1 MKTIFFAY
9 MKFTKEEANKELVA
23 KMTAKGEKLNLSQR
37 SMNEQVEHLYT
48 LIANDEMEL
57 ADFVEKVLPFVKTSD
72 ANVRND
78 VSQGIKDYKSQ
89 NPIVEPKKDP
99 IIEPNNQNKELLERL
114 EALEKKNR
122 ENELKLHNQNIKS
135 NLSTKMKELGIKNT
149 KWIDMMLENVSITED
164 FDVDTNATKYLELY
178 NTMQADVDPSVTPNS
193 TQGGKQDYTIN
204 AIKEAAKVAKAN
216 NLVG

>member
-1 MKTIFFAY
+1 
-9 MKFTKEEANKELVA
+9 MKFTKEDANKELVA
-23 KMTAKGEKLNLSQR
+23 RMTAKGEKLNLSQR

-48 LIANDEMEL
+48 LIANEEMEL

-89 NPIVEPKKDP
+89 NPIVEPKKEPSIDP
-99 IIEPNNQNKELLERL
+99 NDPNKALLERL

-135 NLSTKMKELGIKNT
+135 NLSSKMKELGIKNA
-149 KWIDMMLENVSITED
+149 KWIDMMLDNIAITED
-164 FDVDTNATKYLELY
+164 FDVDANATKYLELY

-193 TQGGKQDYTIN
+193 TQGGKQDYTAN
-204 AIKEAAKVAKAN
+204 AIKAAAAMAKAN

>member
-1 MKTIFFAY
+1 
-9 MKFTKEEANKELVA
+9 MKFTKEDANKELVA
-23 KMTAKGEKLNLSQR
+23 RMTAKGEKLNLSQR

-48 LIANDEMEL
+48 LIANEEMEL
-57 ADFVEKVLPFVKTSD
+57 VDFVDKVLPFVKTSD

-89 NPIVEPKKDP
+89 NPIVEPKKEP
-99 IIEPNNQNKELLERL
+99 IVEPNDPNKALLERL

-135 NLSTKMKELGIKNT
+135 NLSSKMKELGIKNA
-149 KWIDMMLENVSITED
+149 KWIDMMLDNVAITED
-164 FDVDTNATKYLELY
+164 FDVDTNAKKYLELY
-178 NTMQADVDPSVTPNS
+178 NTMQADVDPSVTPNA
-193 TQGGKQDYTIN
+193 TNGGKPDYTTN
-204 AIKEAAKVAKAN
+204 AIKAAAAMAKAN

>member
-1 MKTIFFAY
+1 

-48 LIANDEMEL
+48 LIANEEMEL

-89 NPIVEPKKDP
+89 NPIVEPKKEP
-99 IIEPNNQNKELLERL
+99 IVEPNNPNKELLERL

-149 KWIDMMLENVSITED
+149 KWIDMMLENVAITED

-193 TQGGKQDYTIN
+193 TQGGKQDYTTN
-204 AIKEAAKVAKAN
+204 AIKAAAAMAKAN

>member
-1 MKTIFFAY
+1 

-37 SMNEQVEHLYT
+37 SMNEQVEHLYA

-78 VSQGIKDYKSQ
+78 VSQGIKDYKNQ
-89 NPIVEPKKDP
+89 NPIVEPKQEPIVNVEPTDP
-99 IIEPNNQNKELLERL
+99 NKALLERL

-135 NLSTKMKELGIKNT
+135 NLSAKMKELGIKNT

-193 TQGGKQDYTIN
+193 TQGGKQDYTTN
-204 AIKEAAKVAKAN
+204 AIKAAAAMAKAN

>member
-1 MKTIFFAY
+1 
-9 MKFTKEEANKELVA
+9 MKFTKEDANKELVA
-23 KMTAKGEKLNLSQR
+23 RMTAKGEKLNLSQR

-48 LIANDEMEL
+48 LIANEEMEL
-57 ADFVEKVLPFVKTSD
+57 VDFVDKVLPFVKTSD

-78 VSQGIKDYKSQ
+78 VSQGIKDYKNQ

-99 IIEPNNQNKELLERL
+99 IANVEPNDPNKELLERL

-135 NLSTKMKELGIKNT
+135 NLSSKMKELGIKNA
-149 KWIDMMLENVSITED
+149 KWIDMMLDNVSITED
-164 FDVDTNATKYLELY
+164 FDVDANAKKYLELY
-178 NTMQADVDPSVTPNS
+178 NTMQADVDPSVTPNA
-193 TQGGKQDYTIN
+193 TNGGKPDYTTN
-204 AIKEAAKVAKAN
+204 AIKAAAAMAKAN

>member
-1 MKTIFFAY
+1 
-9 MKFTKEEANKELVA
+9 MKFTKEDAYKELVA

-37 SMNEQVEHLYT
+37 SVNEQVEHLYT
-48 LIANDEMEL
+48 LIANEEMEL

-78 VSQGIKDYKSQ
+78 VSQGIKDYKAQ
-89 NPIVEPKKDP
+89 NPIVEPKKEPIVKVEPTDP
-99 IIEPNNQNKELLERL
+99 NKELLERL

-122 ENELKLHNQNIKS
+122 ENELKLHNQNVKS
-135 NLSTKMKELGIKNT
+135 NLSSKMKELGIKNA
-149 KWIDMMLENVSITED
+149 KWIDMMLDNIAITDD
-164 FDVDTNATKYLELY
+164 FDIDTNAKKYLELY

-193 TQGGKQDYTIN
+193 TQGGKQDYTTN
-204 AIKEAAKVAKAN
+204 AIKAAAAVAKAN

>member
-1 MKTIFFAY
+1 
-9 MKFTKEEANKELVA
+9 MKFTKEDANKELVA
-23 KMTAKGEKLNLSQR
+23 RMTAKGEKLNLSQR

-48 LIANDEMEL
+48 LIANEEMEL
-57 ADFVEKVLPFVKTSD
+57 VDFVDKVLPFVKTSD

-78 VSQGIKDYKSQ
+78 VSQGIKDYKNQ

-99 IIEPNNQNKELLERL
+99 IANVEPNDPNKELLERL

-135 NLSTKMKELGIKNT
+135 NLSSKMKELGIKNA
-149 KWIDMMLENVSITED
+149 KWIDMMLDNVSITED
-164 FDVDTNATKYLELY
+164 FDVDANAKNYLELY
-178 NTMQADVDPSVTPNS
+178 NTMQADVDPSVTPNA
-193 TQGGKQDYTIN
+193 TNGGKPDYTTN
-204 AIKEAAKVAKAN
+204 AIKAAAAMAKAN

>member
-1 MKTIFFAY
+1 
-9 MKFTKEEANKELVA
+9 MKFTKEDAIKELVA

-48 LIANDEMEL
+48 LIANEEMEI

-99 IIEPNNQNKELLERL
+99 TTKIEPNDANKELLERL

-122 ENELKLHNQNIKS
+122 ENELEIYNRNVKS
-135 NLSTKMKELGIKNT
+135 NLSSKMKELGIKNA
-149 KWIDMMLENVSITED
+149 KWIDMMLENVAITEN
-164 FDVDTNATKYLELY
+164 FDVDANANKYLELY
-178 NTMQADVDPSVTPNS
+178 NTMQADVDPSVTPQG
-193 TQGGKQDYTIN
+193 TGGGKPDYTAN
-204 AIKEAAKVAKAN
+204 AIKAAAAIAKAN
-216 NLVG
+216 NLID

>member
-48 LIANDEMEL
+48 LIANEEMEL
-57 ADFVEKVLPFVKTSD
+57 ADFVEKILPFVKTSD

-99 IIEPNNQNKELLERL
+99 IVEPNNPNKELLERL

-193 TQGGKQDYTIN
+193 TQGGKQDYTTN
-204 AIKEAAKVAKAN
+204 AIKAAAAMAKAN

>member
-1 MKTIFFAY
+1 
-9 MKFTKEEANKELVA
+9 MKFTKEDANKELVA

-48 LIANDEMEL
+48 LIANEEMEL
-57 ADFVEKVLPFVKTSD
+57 VDFVDKVLPFVKTSD

-78 VSQGIKDYKSQ
+78 VSQGIKDYKSH

-99 IIEPNNQNKELLERL
+99 IANIEPNDPNKELLERL

-135 NLSTKMKELGIKNT
+135 NLSSKMKELGIKNA
-149 KWIDMMLENVSITED
+149 KWIDMMLDNVSITED
-164 FDVDTNATKYLELY
+164 FDVDANAKKYLELY
-178 NTMQADVDPSVTPNS
+178 NTMQADVDPSVTPNA
-193 TQGGKQDYTIN
+193 TNGGKPDYTTN
-204 AIKEAAKVAKAN
+204 AIKAAAAMAKAN

>member
-9 MKFTKEEANKELVA
+9 MKFTKEDANKELVA

-48 LIANDEMEL
+48 LIANEEMEL

-78 VSQGIKDYKSQ
+78 VSQGIKDYKNQ

-99 IIEPNNQNKELLERL
+99 IVEPNNPNKELLERL

-193 TQGGKQDYTIN
+193 TQGGKQDYTTN
-204 AIKEAAKVAKAN
+204 AIKAAAAMAKAN

>member
-1 MKTIFFAY
+1 
-9 MKFTKEEANKELVA
+9 MKFTKEDANKELVA

-48 LIANDEMEL
+48 LIANEEMEL

-78 VSQGIKDYKSQ
+78 VSQGIKDYKNQ

-99 IIEPNNQNKELLERL
+99 IVEPNNPNKELLERL

-135 NLSTKMKELGIKNT
+135 NLSSKMKELGIKNA
-149 KWIDMMLENVSITED
+149 KWIDMMLENVAITED
-164 FDVDTNATKYLELY
+164 FDVDANATKYLELY
-178 NTMQADVDPSVTPNS
+178 NAMQADVDPSVTPNS
-193 TQGGKQDYTIN
+193 TQGGKQDYTTN
-204 AIKEAAKVAKAN
+204 AIKAAAAVAKAN

>member
-1 MKTIFFAY
+1 

-48 LIANDEMEL
+48 LIANEEMEL

-99 IIEPNNQNKELLERL
+99 IVEPNNPNKELLERL

-149 KWIDMMLENVSITED
+149 KWIDMMLDNITITED

-193 TQGGKQDYTIN
+193 TQGGKQDYTTN
-204 AIKEAAKVAKAN
+204 AIKAAAAMAKAN

>member
-1 MKTIFFAY
+1 
-9 MKFTKEEANKELVA
+9 MKFTKEDANKELVA

-48 LIANDEMEL
+48 LIANEEMEL

-78 VSQGIKDYKSQ
+78 VSQGIKDYKNQ
-89 NPIVEPKKDP
+89 NPIVEPKKEP
-99 IIEPNNQNKELLERL
+99 IVEPNNPNKELLERL

-149 KWIDMMLENVSITED
+149 KWIDMMLENISITED

-193 TQGGKQDYTIN
+193 TQGGKQDYTTN
-204 AIKEAAKVAKAN
+204 AIKAAAAMAKAN

>member
-1 MKTIFFAY
+1 

-23 KMTAKGEKLNLSQR
+23 RMTAKGEKLNLSQR

-48 LIANDEMEL
+48 LIANEEMEL

-78 VSQGIKDYKSQ
+78 VSQGIKDYKNQ

-99 IIEPNNQNKELLERL
+99 IVEPNNQNKELLERL

-135 NLSTKMKELGIKNT
+135 NLSSKMKELGIKNA
-149 KWIDMMLENVSITED
+149 KWIDMMLDNVAITED
-164 FDVDTNATKYLELY
+164 FDVDANATKYLELY

-193 TQGGKQDYTIN
+193 TQGGKQDYTTN
-204 AIKEAAKVAKAN
+204 AIKAAAAMVKAN

>member
-1 MKTIFFAY
+1 

-78 VSQGIKDYKSQ
+78 VSQGIKDYKNQ
-89 NPIVEPKKDP
+89 NPIVEPKKEP
-99 IIEPNNQNKELLERL
+99 IVNVEPTDHNKALLERL

-149 KWIDMMLENVSITED
+149 KWIDMILENVSITED

-193 TQGGKQDYTIN
+193 TQGGRQDYTTN
-204 AIKEAAKVAKAN
+204 AIKAAAAMAKAN

>member
-1 MKTIFFAY
+1 
-9 MKFTKEEANKELVA
+9 MKFTKEDANKELVA
-23 KMTAKGEKLNLSQR
+23 RMTAKGEKLNLSQR

-48 LIANDEMEL
+48 LIANEEMEL
-57 ADFVEKVLPFVKTSD
+57 VDFVEKVLPFVKTSD

-99 IIEPNNQNKELLERL
+99 IIEPNNPNKELLERL

-135 NLSTKMKELGIKNT
+135 NLSSKMKELGIKNA
-149 KWIDMMLENVSITED
+149 KWIDMMLDNVSITED
-164 FDVDTNATKYLELY
+164 FDVDANATKYLELY
-178 NTMQADVDPSVTPNS
+178 NTMQADVDPSVTPNA
-193 TQGGKQDYTIN
+193 TNGGKPDYTTN
-204 AIKEAAKVAKAN
+204 AIKAAAAMAKAN

>member
-48 LIANDEMEL
+48 LIANEEMEL

-99 IIEPNNQNKELLERL
+99 IVEPNNQNKELLERL

-193 TQGGKQDYTIN
+193 TQGGKQDYTTN
-204 AIKEAAKVAKAN
+204 AIKAAAAMAKAN

>member
-1 MKTIFFAY
+1 
-9 MKFTKEEANKELVA
+9 MKFTKEDANKELVA
-23 KMTAKGEKLNLSQR
+23 RMTAKGEKLNLSQR

-48 LIANDEMEL
+48 LIANEEMEL
-57 ADFVEKVLPFVKTSD
+57 VDFVDKVLPFVKTSD

-78 VSQGIKDYKSQ
+78 VSQGIKDYKNQ

-99 IIEPNNQNKELLERL
+99 IANVEPNDPNKELLERL

-135 NLSTKMKELGIKNT
+135 NLSSKMKELGVKNA
-149 KWIDMMLENVSITED
+149 KWIDMMLDNVSITED
-164 FDVDTNATKYLELY
+164 FDVDANAKKYLELY
-178 NTMQADVDPSVTPNS
+178 NTMQADVDPSVTPNA
-193 TQGGKQDYTIN
+193 TNGGKPDYTTN
-204 AIKEAAKVAKAN
+204 AIKAAAAMAKAN

>member
-1 MKTIFFAY
+1 
-9 MKFTKEEANKELVA
+9 MKFTKEDASKELVA
-23 KMTAKGEKLNLSQR
+23 RMTAKGEKLNLSQR

-48 LIANDEMEL
+48 LIANEEMEL

-78 VSQGIKDYKSQ
+78 VSQGIKDYKTQ
-89 NPIVEPKKDP
+89 NPIAEPKKEPTVKVEPTDP
-99 IIEPNNQNKELLERL
+99 NKELLERL

-122 ENELKLHNQNIKS
+122 ENELKLHNQNVKT
-135 NLSTKMKELGIKNT
+135 NLSSKMKELGIKNA
-149 KWIDMMLENVSITED
+149 KWIDMMLDNIAITDD
-164 FDVDTNATKYLELY
+164 FDIDTNAKKYLELY

-193 TQGGKQDYTIN
+193 TQGGKQDYTIS
-204 AIKEAAKVAKAN
+204 AIKAAAAVAKAN

>member
-1 MKTIFFAY
+1 
-9 MKFTKEEANKELVA
+9 MKFTKEDAIKELVA

-48 LIANDEMEL
+48 LLVNEELEL

-89 NPIVEPKKDP
+89 NPIVEPKKEPIVEPKDP
-99 IIEPNNQNKELLERL
+99 NKELLERL

-135 NLSTKMKELGIKNT
+135 NLSSKMKELGIKNA
-149 KWIDMMLENVSITED
+149 KWIDMMLDNVMITED
-164 FDVDTNATKYLELY
+164 FDVDANATKYLELY

-193 TQGGKQDYTIN
+193 TQGGKPDYTTN
-204 AIKEAAKVAKAN
+204 AIKAAAAMAKAN

>member
-1 MKTIFFAY
+1 

-48 LIANDEMEL
+48 LIANEEMEL

-99 IIEPNNQNKELLERL
+99 IVEPNNPNKELLERL

-193 TQGGKQDYTIN
+193 TQGGKQDYTTN
-204 AIKEAAKVAKAN
+204 AIKAAAAMAKAN

>member
-1 MKTIFFAY
+1 
-9 MKFTKEEANKELVA
+9 MKFTKEDANKELVA
-23 KMTAKGEKLNLSQR
+23 RMTAKGEKLNLSQR

-48 LIANDEMEL
+48 LIANEEMEL
-57 ADFVEKVLPFVKTSD
+57 VDFVDKVLPFVKTSD

-99 IIEPNNQNKELLERL
+99 IVEPNNPNKELLERL

-135 NLSTKMKELGIKNT
+135 NLSSKMKELGIKNT

-164 FDVDTNATKYLELY
+164 FDVDANATKYLELY

-193 TQGGKQDYTIN
+193 TQGGKQDYTAN
-204 AIKEAAKVAKAN
+204 AIKAAAAVAKAN

>member
-1 MKTIFFAY
+1 
-9 MKFTKEEANKELVA
+9 MKFTKEDAYKELVA

-37 SMNEQVEHLYT
+37 SVNEQVEHLYT
-48 LIANDEMEL
+48 LIANEEMEL

-78 VSQGIKDYKSQ
+78 VSQGIKDYKAQ
-89 NPIVEPKKDP
+89 NPIVEPKKEPIVKVEPTDP
-99 IIEPNNQNKELLERL
+99 NKELLERL

-135 NLSTKMKELGIKNT
+135 NLSAKMKELGIKNA
-149 KWIDMMLENVSITED
+149 KWIDMMLENVAITDD

-193 TQGGKQDYTIN
+193 TQGGKQDYTTN
-204 AIKEAAKVAKAN
+204 AIKAAAAMAKAN

>member
-1 MKTIFFAY
+1 

-37 SMNEQVEHLYT
+37 SINEQVEHLYT
-48 LIANDEMEL
+48 LVANEDMEL

-89 NPIVEPKKDP
+89 NSIVEPKKDP
-99 IIEPNNQNKELLERL
+99 IVEPNNPNKELLKRL

-178 NTMQADVDPSVTPNS
+178 NTMQADVDPSVTPDS
-193 TQGGKQDYTIN
+193 TQGGKQDYTAN
-204 AIKEAAKVAKAN
+204 AIKAAAAMAKAN

>member
-1 MKTIFFAY
+1 
-9 MKFTKEEANKELVA
+9 MKFTKEDANKELVA

-48 LIANDEMEL
+48 LIANEEMEL

-78 VSQGIKDYKSQ
+78 VSQGIKDYKNQ

-99 IIEPNNQNKELLERL
+99 IVEPNNPNKELLERL

-193 TQGGKQDYTIN
+193 TQGGKQDYTTN
-204 AIKEAAKVAKAN
+204 AIKAAAAMAKAN